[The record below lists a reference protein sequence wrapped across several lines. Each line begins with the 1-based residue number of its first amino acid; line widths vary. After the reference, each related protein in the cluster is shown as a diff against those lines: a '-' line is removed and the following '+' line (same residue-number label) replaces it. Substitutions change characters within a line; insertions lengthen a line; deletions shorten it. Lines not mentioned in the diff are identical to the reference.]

1 MKFQVVSLKPM
12 EGISKEKQRPYKM
25 LIVSG
30 IYTNADGSVELGE
43 VVFMERTGH
52 PIPNYLKPGES
63 YSPVVSASARQGRL
77 QFEITELKP
86 IAAAAVKSVAAA

>member
-1 MKFQVVSLKPM
+1 MPKFQVVSLKPM

-30 IYTNADGSVELGE
+30 ILTNDDGTVELGE
-43 VVFMERTGH
+43 VVFMERTGF
-52 PIPNYLKPGES
+52 PIPTHLAPGQS
-63 YSPVVSASARQGRL
+63 YTPIVSGSARQGRL

-86 IAAAAVKSVAAA
+86 LAAASVAKAA